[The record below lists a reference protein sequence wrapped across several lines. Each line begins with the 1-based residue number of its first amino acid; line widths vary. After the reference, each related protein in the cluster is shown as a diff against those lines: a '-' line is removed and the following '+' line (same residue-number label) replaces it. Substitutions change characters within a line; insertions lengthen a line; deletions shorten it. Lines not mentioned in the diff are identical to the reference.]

1 MQSTDSGDGAK
12 NFNQHITS
20 HLASSST
27 TAGATAAAAPVPA
40 TATTTI
46 NDATTSFSTTPA
58 QSSQSNALNHD
69 TPSKNPFKQAPSQWS
84 NDQRLTQQQQQN
96 ASNKTYNNS
105 AQHANEAGGGIFG
118 AAGATTTQATPAP
131 NSTTD
136 PAAIKT
142 PGRLYMTTQPPPDHC
157 RQEDYR
163 AAGTWATFKNW
174 MIGWRGSRQL
184 VLIIVAIALLLDN
197 MLLTTVVPI
206 IPEFLY
212 DIRHPDAPL
221 DSYPRTPLT
230 THTPPPPTQSPCSP
244 NGEPLPTVEVSTLS
258 PEENFTLYRELEER
272 HKELVGETVEVGI
285 LFASKAFVQLL
296 VNPIVGPLTHR
307 IGYSIPMFA
316 GFVIMFLSTLIF
328 AFGRSYLVLFVARA
342 LQGIGSSCS
351 SVSGMGMLADRYT
364 DDKERG
370 NAMGVALGGL
380 ALGVLIGPPFGGVMY
395 EFVGK
400 SAPFLILSALALGD
414 GLLQLFMLQPSIQ
427 RADTEPPSLKA
438 LISDPYILIAAGSI
452 TFANMGIAML
462 EPSLPLWMVD
472 NMGATRWEQGVAF
485 LPASISYLI
494 GTNLFGP
501 LGHKIGRWFAAC
513 LGLII
518 IGCCLIMIPMATSIT
533 HLILPNAGLG
543 FAIGMVDSSMMPEL
557 GYLVDIRHSAV
568 YGSVY
573 ALGDVAF
580 CVGFAV
586 GPALS
591 GTLVKSIGFEWM
603 LVGIAILCFLYAPL
617 LTLLKNPPTKEEKK
631 VGNTVN
637 EGVNADADASAPAS
651 VAVSVPANANGN
663 VNIGNDVLVMATTN
677 SPAIMHEGMT
687 NEAFESERL

>member
-1 MQSTDSGDGAK
+1 
-12 NFNQHITS
+12 
-20 HLASSST
+20 
-27 TAGATAAAAPVPA
+27 
-40 TATTTI
+40 
-46 NDATTSFSTTPA
+46 
-58 QSSQSNALNHD
+58 
-69 TPSKNPFKQAPSQWS
+69 
-84 NDQRLTQQQQQN
+84 
-96 ASNKTYNNS
+96 
-105 AQHANEAGGGIFG
+105 
-118 AAGATTTQATPAP
+118 
-131 NSTTD
+131 
-136 PAAIKT
+136 
-142 PGRLYMTTQPPPDHC
+142 
-157 RQEDYR
+157 
-163 AAGTWATFKNW
+163 

-221 DSYPRTPLT
+221 DSFPRTPLT
-230 THTPPPPTQSPCSP
+230 THTPAPPTPSPCSAD
-244 NGEPLPTVEVSTLS
+244 GEPLPTAEVVTLS
-258 PEENFTLYRELEER
+258 PEENFTLYREMEER

-316 GFVIMFLSTLIF
+316 GFVIMFISTIIF
-328 AFGRSYLVLFVARA
+328 AFGRSYLVLFIARA

-370 NAMGVALGGL
+370 NAMGIALGGL

-427 RADTEPPSLKA
+427 RAETEPPSLKA

-485 LPASISYLI
+485 LPASISYLV

-518 IGCCLIMIPMATSIT
+518 IGCCLIMIPMATSIV
-533 HLILPNAGLG
+533 HLIIPNAGLG

-557 GYLVDIRHSAV
+557 GFLVDIRHSAV

-631 VGNTVN
+631 SLITG
-637 EGVNADADASAPAS
+637 EHSA
-651 VAVSVPANANGN
+651 VRYVTYQNY
-663 VNIGNDVLVMATTN
+663 DDD
-677 SPAIMHEGMT
+677 E
-687 NEAFESERL
+687 